1 MRGRE
6 RERKRVRQ
14 GSRLEEQRER
24 RDCLIE
30 KMERE
35 EDILGGWRGVDK

>member
-24 RDCLIE
+24 DCLIE

-35 EDILGGWRGVDK
+35 EDILGGWRGVEK